1 MIKILLDTNMFIY
14 LEDNK
19 ITEDK
24 VLKLTKRLFDSN
36 DYKIVIHP
44 DTKKE
49 IEKFKNEEQKN
60 IFKSKIAVYR
70 EIQNPPRASEAFNQ
84 KVGCKNS
91 HDVIDNNLLFAV
103 QRNCASYLITNDLE
117 LKKKSKIIDL
127 EDKVLTIDE
136 ALSVFKPV
144 EEPVIKK
151 PPFIVKEFLY
161 NIDLDDPFFDS
172 LKKDYKT
179 FEKWFIKK
187 RGEEAQA
194 YITKKDGNISSFL
207 MIKTEDEK
215 EDYSKMENPL
225 TPKKR
230 LKVSTMK
237 VADTG
242 KKIGETF
249 VKIMIAS
256 AIEKDVD
263 EIYITVFK
271 KQQQLIDMITEYGFK
286 ETTYQMTEK
295 SDGTLEKE
303 YIYVKNSRPL
313 EEYYPF
319 ISLNDKSFFL
329 VPIQEEYHNILFQE
343 SEKSYQ
349 MSFDDINGLNTASN
363 CLKKAYLCDSH
374 IKKIK
379 PGSVLLFYSSG
390 VKKAITSIGIV
401 DAVFNTFDDFEDMY
415 KLVRKRTAYDEN
427 SLKAKFKKDKLVLLF
442 KFYYSMPNYVTYDYL
457 IRNNI
462 INGPI
467 QTITEIDLNKFNM
480 ILNECKLEK
489 EKYIIN

>member
-136 ALSVFKPV
+136 ALSVFKYV

-179 FEKWFIKK
+179 FEKWFIK
-187 RGEEAQA
+187 
-194 YITKKDGNISSFL
+194 TKFL
-207 MIKTEDEK
+207 I
-215 EDYSKMENPL
+215 
-225 TPKKR
+225 
-230 LKVSTMK
+230 
-237 VADTG
+237 
-242 KKIGETF
+242 
-249 VKIMIAS
+249 
-256 AIEKDVD
+256 
-263 EIYITVFK
+263 
-271 KQQQLIDMITEYGFK
+271 
-286 ETTYQMTEK
+286 
-295 SDGTLEKE
+295 
-303 YIYVKNSRPL
+303 
-313 EEYYPF
+313 
-319 ISLNDKSFFL
+319 
-329 VPIQEEYHNILFQE
+329 
-343 SEKSYQ
+343 
-349 MSFDDINGLNTASN
+349 
-363 CLKKAYLCDSH
+363 
-374 IKKIK
+374 
-379 PGSVLLFYSSG
+379 
-390 VKKAITSIGIV
+390 
-401 DAVFNTFDDFEDMY
+401 
-415 KLVRKRTAYDEN
+415 
-427 SLKAKFKKDKLVLLF
+427 
-442 KFYYSMPNYVTYDYL
+442 
-457 IRNNI
+457 
-462 INGPI
+462 
-467 QTITEIDLNKFNM
+467 
-480 ILNECKLEK
+480 
-489 EKYIIN
+489 